1 MTQTLESQLLM
12 EIHELGDTMVRL
24 DAWMQAARKRQ
35 EWTQIGEFEE
45 MRLAAQLRRSNLMR
59 DAWVPRKDLRGPR
72 T

>member
-24 DAWMQAARKRQ
+24 DTWMQAARKRQ

-59 DAWVPRKDLRGPR
+59 DAWVPRKDPRGPR
-72 T
+72 S